1 MDKAHF
7 HLHILQKNGAPIKLQ
22 KFSLVLFFDGIIERR
37 CFLSLPAAIIVEHAY
52 HTDFNNKLIIKGDV
66 ALVQKYEFHCPL
78 LGRNTGSYFK
88 NEILSINSTNIE
100 QYSLE
105 NIRKSMKLSEGY
117 IELHT
122 KETYSRESLEYNH
135 TSIDVELDI
144 GQLPVRYHSSFW
156 EHIGIF
162 WLYFASF
169 VGLSFYIT
177 NRIKDFVFS
186 KHWVNSWEIIPWK
199 KLY

>member
-7 HLHILQKNGAPIKLQ
+7 HLHILLNNGTPIKLH
-22 KFSLVLFFDGIIERR
+22 KFSLVLFFDGIFEKR
-37 CFLSLPAAIIVEHAY
+37 CFLSPPAALIVEHAF
-52 HTDFNNKLIIKGDV
+52 HVRHNEKVIMKGDIG
-66 ALVQKYEFHCPL
+66 LVQKNEFHCPF
-78 LGRNTGSYFK
+78 LGANTQSYFR
-88 NEILSINSTNIE
+88 NEILSINSTKIE
-100 QYSLE
+100 EFSTE
-105 NIRKSMKLSEGY
+105 NIRKSIKLNEGY

-122 KETYSRESLEYNH
+122 KETYNRKSLEDNH
-135 TSIDVELDI
+135 ASIEVELDI

-169 VGLSFYIT
+169 FGLSFYIT